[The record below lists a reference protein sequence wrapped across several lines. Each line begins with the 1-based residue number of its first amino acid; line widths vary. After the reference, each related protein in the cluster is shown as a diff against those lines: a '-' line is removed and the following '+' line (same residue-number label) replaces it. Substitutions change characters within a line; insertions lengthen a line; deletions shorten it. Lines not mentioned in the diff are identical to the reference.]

1 MFWPL
6 KPLSD
11 SAPPGIEAAVSPNH
25 ACEGSH
31 ACEGRHGWGV
41 LDGGIF
47 DFEAYGFEAYGGGK
61 MRLIAES
68 PCPIEEVL
76 CA

>member
-6 KPLSD
+6 KPLRD
-11 SAPPGIEAAVSPNH
+11 STPPGIGAAVSPFD
-25 ACEGSH
+25 

-47 DFEAYGFEAYGGGK
+47 DFEASGGGK
-61 MRLIAES
+61 MRLIAEP
-68 PCPIEEVL
+68 PCHWEEVL

>member
-11 SAPPGIEAAVSPNH
+11 STPPGVEAAVSPFD
-25 ACEGSH
+25 

-47 DFEAYGFEAYGGGK
+47 DFEAYGFEAYDGGK
-61 MRLIAES
+61 MRLVAES

>member
-1 MFWPL
+1 
-6 KPLSD
+6 
-11 SAPPGIEAAVSPNH
+11 
-25 ACEGSH
+25 
-31 ACEGRHGWGV
+31 V

-61 MRLIAES
+61 MRLVAES

>member
-6 KPLSD
+6 KPLRD
-11 SAPPGIEAAVSPNH
+11 SAPPGVGAAVSPFD

-31 ACEGRHGWGV
+31 GLGV
-41 LDGGIF
+41 LDGSIF
-47 DFEAYGFEAYGGGK
+47 DFEAYGFVAYGGGR
-61 MRLIAES
+61 MRLIAE
-68 PCPIEEVL
+68 PRCHWKEVL

>member
-11 SAPPGIEAAVSPNH
+11 SAPPGIEAVVSPFD
-25 ACEGSH
+25 ACEGS
-31 ACEGRHGWGV
+31 HGWGV

-61 MRLIAES
+61 MRLIAEP
-68 PCPIEEVL
+68 PCHIEEVL

>member
-1 MFWPL
+1 MIPPL
-6 KPLSD
+6 QESRPQSHPFD
-11 SAPPGIEAAVSPNH
+11 
-25 ACEGSH
+25 ACEGS
-31 ACEGRHGWGV
+31 HGWGV

-61 MRLIAES
+61 MRLIAEP
-68 PCPIEEVL
+68 PCPMEKVL

>member
-1 MFWPL
+1 MRCCSAMFWPL

-11 SAPPGIEAAVSPNH
+11 SAPPGIEAAVSPFD
-25 ACEGSH
+25 ACEGS
-31 ACEGRHGWGV
+31 HGWGV

-47 DFEAYGFEAYGGGK
+47 NFEAYGFEAYGGGK
-61 MRLIAES
+61 MRLIAEP
-68 PCPIEEVL
+68 PCHIEEVL

>member
-11 SAPPGIEAAVSPNH
+11 SAPPGIEAAVSPFD

-47 DFEAYGFEAYGGGK
+47 NFEAYGFEAYGGGK